1 MGSYEIRNMAS
12 LTSFKIFVLE
22 VILNIALH
30 FIGIHV
36 SGLQFVIIK
45 IVLKSLFKLYRDWME
60 ENF

>member
-1 MGSYEIRNMAS
+1 MA
-12 LTSFKIFVLE
+12 LLAYVKIFAKE

-45 IVLKSLFKLYRDWME
+45 IVLKSLFKMYKDWME
-60 ENF
+60 DT